1 MKGDR
6 VFVFIEPITESG
18 WYHGVRKPSSLAK
31 GEGFLFSQDA
41 ENGAQLRSRLA
52 RRPQRTPEGTP
63 PALVSPAALL
73 SAILSILC
81 ADICRREAS
90 IMTRMIRIFDT
101 TLRDGEQSPGA
112 SMNVEEKIMIAK
124 QLARL
129 NVDII
134 EAGFAYSS
142 PGDFEAVRR
151 IANEVE
157 GPTICSLARARPEDI
172 DRAWDALKGAPKVR
186 IHTFLSTSDIHLKH
200 QFRMTREEALKRA
213 VDMVQRARGFV
224 EDVEFS
230 PMDASRSDPSYLCD
244 VVQAVIDAGAGTVNI
259 PDTVGYTTPQ
269 EFGRLIRTIRERVKN
284 IDRAVI
290 SVHCHND
297 LGLAVANAL
306 AAVAEGAGQVEC
318 TINGIGERAGNASL
332 EEVVM
337 GLRTRKDSYGA
348 DTAIITEEISKTSRL
363 VSKITGMVVQPNK
376 AIVGANAFAHTSGIH
391 QDGLLKEKSTYEIMR
406 PESIGLTQS
415 KMVMGKLSGRHAFR
429 QRLEELGYKLTETE
443 INHAFERFKRLAD
456 HKKEIY
462 EEDLEVI
469 VSEEMAKIDQ
479 QFVLTS
485 LMVESG
491 TGKVPTAMVELEM
504 TGRSAKQSGTG
515 DGPVDA
521 VYRTIAAMTQ
531 TKSRLLS
538 YSVKAI
544 TGGTDAQGEVAVRL
558 EENGKTV
565 TGHGADTD
573 IIVASAQAYL
583 SGLNKLAYWASKNR
597 IYPETSA

>member
-1 MKGDR
+1 
-6 VFVFIEPITESG
+6 
-18 WYHGVRKPSSLAK
+18 
-31 GEGFLFSQDA
+31 
-41 ENGAQLRSRLA
+41 
-52 RRPQRTPEGTP
+52 
-63 PALVSPAALL
+63 
-73 SAILSILC
+73 
-81 ADICRREAS
+81 
-90 IMTRMIRIFDT
+90 MTRIIRIFDT

-129 NVDII
+129 KVDII

-151 IANEVE
+151 IAGEIE

-213 VDMVQRARGFV
+213 VEMVQRAHGFV

-230 PMDASRSDPSYLCD
+230 PMDASRSDASYLCE
-244 VVQAVIDAGAGTVNI
+244 VVEAVIEAGACTVNI

-269 EFGRLIRTIRERVKN
+269 EFGRLIRTLRERVHN

-337 GLRTRKDSYGA
+337 GLRTRKDAYGA
-348 DTAIITEEISKTSRL
+348 DTAIVTEEISKTSRL

-429 QRLEELGYKLTETE
+429 QRLEELGYKLSETE
-443 INHAFERFKRLAD
+443 INHAFERFKRLAH
-456 HKKEIY
+456 HKKENY

-469 VSEEMAKIDQ
+469 ISEEIAKIDQ

-485 LMVESG
+485 LLIESG
-491 TGKVPTAMVELEM
+491 TGKVPTAVVELEIG
-504 TGRSAKQSGTG
+504 GRSVKQNGTG